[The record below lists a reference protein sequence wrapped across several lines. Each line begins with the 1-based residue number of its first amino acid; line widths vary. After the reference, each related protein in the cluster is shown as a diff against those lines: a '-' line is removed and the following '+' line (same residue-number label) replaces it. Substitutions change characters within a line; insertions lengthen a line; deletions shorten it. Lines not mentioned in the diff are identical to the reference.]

1 MADVMELIKQHEAD
15 MIGIRRHIHANPELS
30 NEENRTTALIREK
43 LEEYGIE
50 IMEIGL
56 KTGVVGFLK
65 GGRPGKTVA
74 IREDIDALPMSEKT
88 GLPYASSVDGVCH
101 SCGHDIHTTVLLF
114 CARVLSELRDQ
125 LSGNV
130 LFLFQPAEERG
141 TGARQLLDCKFY
153 EPVKPDVLV
162 GLHVS
167 PEYPAGSIGL
177 KEGPAN
183 ASCDTFYIK
192 VSGKGGHGAHPENC
206 IDPIAIIC
214 HIHTALQQLQARE
227 LEAGEIGV
235 VTVGSLHA
243 GTVNNAIPSE
253 AVMKGTIRTFNGE
266 VRDMLRK
273 RIPEICENIAK
284 AFRGTA
290 EVEFASR
297 YAIPMVCDETVASQ
311 VRDSLTQIFPP
322 QQVRYLAKKFPGA
335 EDFSFV
341 ADKVPTSFV
350 VLGASIGPDA
360 IYGQHHAKVQFNEKC
375 LPVGAAAY
383 AQAAAQWLENNQ

>member
-1 MADVMELIKQHEAD
+1 MDNYFERARELAPELVKT
-15 MIGIRRHIHANPELS
+15 RRTIHQNPE
-30 NEENRTTALIREK
+30 
-43 LEEYGIE
+43 
-50 IMEIGL
+50 IGMDVPKTSKYVFDQL
-56 KTGVVGFLK
+56 VQLGYEPRYIGGTGVTATVR
-65 GGRPGKTVA
+65 RPGKT
-74 IREDIDALPMSEKT
+74 ILLRGDMDALPINEES
-88 GLPYASSVDGVCH
+88 GLPFASQNPGAAHC
-101 SCGHDIHTTVLLF
+101 CGHDLHTAMLLGAAKLLKENEAQLKGTVKF
-114 CARVLSELRDQ
+114 M
-125 LSGNV
+125 
-130 LFLFQPAEERG
+130 FQPGEEVLM
-141 TGARQLLDCKFY
+141 GARAMLDDGIL
-153 EPVKPDVLV
+153 ENPQVDAAM
-162 GLHVS
+162 GIHVNS
-167 PEYPAGSIGL
+167 MVPCGALIVFH
-177 KEGPAN
+177 GPTS
-183 ASCDTFYIK
+183 ASSDSFTIT
-192 VSGKGGHGAHPENC
+192 VHGKGCHGSRPYEG

>member
-1 MADVMELIKQHEAD
+1 MDNYFERARELAPELVKT
-15 MIGIRRHIHANPELS
+15 RRTIHQNPE
-30 NEENRTTALIREK
+30 
-43 LEEYGIE
+43 
-50 IMEIGL
+50 IGMDVPKTSKYVFDQL
-56 KTGVVGFLK
+56 VQLGYEPRYIGGTGVTATV
-65 GGRPGKTVA
+65 GRPGKT
-74 IREDIDALPMSEKT
+74 ILLRGDMDALPINEES
-88 GLPYASSVDGVCH
+88 GLPFASQNPGAAHC
-101 SCGHDIHTTVLLF
+101 CGHDLHTAMLLGAAKLLKENEAQLKGTVKF
-114 CARVLSELRDQ
+114 M
-125 LSGNV
+125 
-130 LFLFQPAEERG
+130 FQPGEEVLM
-141 TGARQLLDCKFY
+141 GARAMLDDGIL
-153 EPVKPDVLV
+153 ENPQVDAAM
-162 GLHVS
+162 GIHVNS
-167 PEYPAGSIGL
+167 MVPCGALIVFH
-177 KEGPAN
+177 GPTS
-183 ASCDTFYIK
+183 ASSDSFTIT
-192 VSGKGGHGAHPENC
+192 VHGKGCHGSRPYEG

-341 ADKVPTSFV
+341 ANKVPTSFV